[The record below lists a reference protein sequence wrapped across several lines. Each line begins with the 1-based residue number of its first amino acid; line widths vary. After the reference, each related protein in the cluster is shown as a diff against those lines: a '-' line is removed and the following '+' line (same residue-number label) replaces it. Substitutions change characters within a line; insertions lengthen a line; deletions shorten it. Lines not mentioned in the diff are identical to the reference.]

1 MHKYQ
6 IVAVLSMAAVCICAI
21 AAYAFLYKKP
31 VMVQTFED
39 CKNAGGTVMESYPER
54 CTIDGATFKNAR
66 QTLSGDEYIGLSE
79 ADALKKAE
87 EDKVAARVVERDGES
102 LPVTMDFSYGRHNLH
117 IKDGKV
123 YLVEIEGEAQD
134 R

>member
-1 MHKYQ
+1 M
-6 IVAVLSMAAVCICAI
+6 VAALSIAAVCICAI

-31 VMVQTFED
+31 VMVRSFED
-39 CKNAGGTVMESYPER
+39 CKNAGGSVMESYPER
-54 CTIDGATFKNAR
+54 CMIDGATFTNTN
-66 QTLSGDEYIGLSE
+66 QTLSGDGYIGLSE
-79 ADALKKAE
+79 ADALTKAA

-123 YLVEIEGEAQD
+123 YSVEIEGVAQD
-134 R
+134 Q